1 MNKQDKLIFGI
12 VIAWCLT
19 APFAMFMLG
28 DNESR
33 GDSKINGYP
42 QEFYDTTK

>member
-1 MNKQDKLIFGI
+1 MDKQDKLIFGI
-12 VIAWCLT
+12 VIAWCLIGIT
-19 APFAMFMLG
+19 GMLLP

-42 QEFYDTTK
+42 QEFYDTTR